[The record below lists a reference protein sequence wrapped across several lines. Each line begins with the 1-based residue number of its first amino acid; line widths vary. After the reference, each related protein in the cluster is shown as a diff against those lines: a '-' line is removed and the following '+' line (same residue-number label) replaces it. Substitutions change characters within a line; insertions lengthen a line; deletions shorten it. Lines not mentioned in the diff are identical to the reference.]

1 MTVTQVNR
9 YIAFKLKEDKSLKGI
24 IVSGEISNFKYYAS
38 SGHMYFTLKD
48 NESSI
53 KAVMFRSYASQ
64 LRFMPESGM
73 KVIVTASVQVYEKDG
88 VYQLYVSDM
97 QPDGAGALFLAC
109 EQLKK
114 KLSEEGIFN
123 EEHKKPVPL
132 MPGKIGIVTSLEA
145 TALQDMLRIISERFP
160 IAEVTV
166 FPALVQGAGAPA
178 SLCRAV
184 KYADSKELDLLIC
197 GRGGGSFE
205 DLMAFND
212 EELARCIY
220 SCKTPIISAVGHET
234 DTSVS
239 DLAADLRAPTP
250 SAAAEKAV
258 PDRKNLLGALNNLQ
272 KVMEN
277 AMFSKLDEKYGRL
290 DVLAKRLEAAS
301 PSGKILPAKEKLS
314 SLQKRL
320 NDLYKMSLNR
330 FAAEIGEKAA
340 RLDSLSPLK
349 TLGRGFSLVYKDE
362 KLINSAKKVSSG
374 DEVKIVFADGSVTA
388 EIKA

>member
-123 EEHKKPVPL
+123 EEHKKPVPM

-145 TALQDMLRIISERFP
+145 AALQDMLRIISERFP

-330 FAAEIGEKAA
+330 YAAEIGEKAA